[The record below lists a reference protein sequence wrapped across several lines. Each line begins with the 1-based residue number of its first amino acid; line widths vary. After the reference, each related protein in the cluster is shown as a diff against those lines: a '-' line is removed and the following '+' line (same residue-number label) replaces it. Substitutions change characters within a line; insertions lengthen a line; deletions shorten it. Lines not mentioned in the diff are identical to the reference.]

1 MRNPGA
7 VGRRF
12 GSMKYNRSDN
22 RSQKVR
28 SQMWMFGFLFML
40 LLLPALA
47 CSVPTIPE
55 IPFLD
60 SSETTSPGF
69 FPTPVGDTL
78 SFLVPAYAINLDP
91 GEQVPGT
98 RLTYVGQSDDAVE
111 VSIDGLNAL
120 KRTGDSFYWSGV
132 VAPGVFANYNLRL
145 TTSLFGGL
153 PVAGPVELIVF
164 NPEPFELA
172 SSENP
177 DAYLHYGNI
186 VMDYTVPAGVAVP
199 GTTLIFEGV
208 ESQGIGDQ
216 SGKLARFSGLPGYP
230 NIAVGDSLVWM
241 GRLRENVVVHYKL
254 RTLSFD
260 ERSIHLVGTG
270 EMWILN

>member
-1 MRNPGA
+1 ML
-7 VGRRF
+7 
-12 GSMKYNRSDN
+12 GS
-22 RSQKVR
+22 
-28 SQMWMFGFLFML
+28 LFML
-40 LLLPALA
+40 LILPALA
-47 CSVPTIPE
+47 CSAPAIPE
-55 IPFLD
+55 IPFIK
-60 SSETTSPGF
+60 SSETSSPDF

-91 GEQVPGT
+91 GEMVPGT
-98 RLTYVGQSDDAVE
+98 RLTYVGRSDDAFE

-132 VAPGVFANYNLRL
+132 VAPGIFANYNLRL
-145 TTSLFGGL
+145 TTSIFGGL

-164 NPEPFELA
+164 NPEPFEMA
-172 SSENP
+172 GGEDP
-177 DAYLHYGNI
+177 DATLHYGNI

-208 ESQGIGDQ
+208 ETQGIGDQ

-241 GRLRENVVVHYKL
+241 GRLRENVVVRYNL

-260 ERSIHLVGTG
+260 ERNIHLVGTG